1 MAAAAAEV
9 DLAVEAAVST
19 EAVGAAPVLA
29 AAVSTAAIIPLI
41 IHTITVL
48 STADGTSAVGTPVGT
63 ITAVAVASVR

>member
-1 MAAAAAEV
+1 MAAEV
-9 DLAVEAAVST
+9 DWAEVAAST
-19 EAVGAAPVLA
+19 AVGAAPVLA

>member
-1 MAAAAAEV
+1 MAAAVAAEV
-9 DLAVEAAVST
+9 DLAEVAAPT
-19 EAVGAAPVLA
+19 AVGAAPVLA

>member
-1 MAAAAAEV
+1 MAAVAAEV
-9 DLAVEAAVST
+9 DLAEVAAST
-19 EAVGAAPVLA
+19 EAADTAPVLA